1 MDKVIKDQL
10 DKITQYL
17 SKELSFTMD
26 KVVGLKQSLK
36 VLNMAQLKLQFSR
49 VHTLK
54 ENANGLQKFFDNE
67 DEIKKYF
74 KQFMESR
81 IAENE
86 RTLRC
91 DVIRSVATEKLFVFL
106 PNFPKAVI
114 SISPASQKI
123 GMWE

>member
-1 MDKVIKDQL
+1 MNKVIKDQL

-17 SKELSFTMD
+17 SKELSFTIN
-26 KVVGLKQSLK
+26 KIKGLKQSLK

-91 DVIRSVATEKLFVFL
+91 DVITKIKKEG
-106 PNFPKAVI
+106 I
-114 SISPASQKI
+114 SN
-123 GMWE
+123 